1 VVQQGS
7 SVLRGLGQDLAG
19 HAHAPLAEAGQQ
31 AEQQPLLVLAQR
43 KAGQALA
50 RQTGQSPE
58 MF

>member
-1 VVQQGS
+1 MVQQGS

-19 HAHAPLAEAGQQ
+19 HAHAPLAEAGEQ